1 MALGKCLLQVLFYT
15 VTLNVATAWALSMGA
30 RTDLSCQ
37 SVGCGKNLPDGQ
49 VVGQVTN
56 VTITSDGNDR
66 TYLIFI
72 PPTYRKDTPT
82 SLIVSY
88 HGGART
94 AEDQLELDLL
104 TSPEFNTRSFV
115 VYPQGINNT
124 WQGVP
129 GVTTNDVQFTSD
141 LLNEIESLYCI
152 DTSRI
157 YTTGKSDGAG
167 FCNILACDPAL
178 STTFAAFAPVSGAYY
193 VDSSPCMPT
202 TVSLPCSPGRS
213 EIPLLAFHGG
223 NDTTIPYAGEERKGE
238 CLPSIPHFIQEW
250 ALREALGTRNITTPV
265 ANDTVKYSYGMGHD
279 ASLVALIFDS
289 DIGHDWP
296 STAPNDDNQHA
307 GHHPASFNA
316 TPIILDFFQQY
327 RLPQK

>member
-1 MALGKCLLQVLFYT
+1 MALGKLLLQVCLCT
-15 VTLNVATAWALSMGA
+15 VTFNILTAWALSIA
-30 RTDLSCQ
+30 PRTESNHQ
-37 SVGCGKNLPDGQ
+37 PVGCGRDLPDGQ
-49 VVGQVTN
+49 AVGGVTN
-56 VTITSDGNDR
+56 VTITSDGNGR
-66 TYLIFI
+66 SYLIFI
-72 PPTYRKDTPT
+72 PPTYCEDTPT

-88 HGGART
+88 HGGARS

-104 TSPEFNTRSFV
+104 TSPEFNNKSIV
-115 VYPQGINNT
+115 VYPQGVNNT

-129 GVTTNDVQFTSD
+129 GVTTNDIQFTSD
-141 LLNEIESLYCI
+141 ILNEIQNLYCI
-152 DTSRI
+152 DPSRM

-167 FCNILACDPAL
+167 FCNILACDPDL

-193 VDSSPCMPT
+193 VDSSPCVPT
-202 TVSLPCSPGRS
+202 TVDLPCSPGSS

-238 CLPSIPHFIQEW
+238 CLPSIPHFIREW
-250 ALREALGTRNITTPV
+250 ALREGLGTGNITTPV

-279 ASLVALIFDS
+279 ASLVALIFDA

-296 STAPNDDNQHA
+296 STAPNEDNQVT

-316 TPIILDFFQQY
+316 TPIILDFFQRY
-327 RLPQK
+327 RLP